1 MLTRTYRRH
10 RPGSSR
16 RAKLSGRD
24 LPGQVKRLE
33 YAWIREHDVA
43 GDPAAGDR
51 EDLERVQ
58 RTPARARPAAAAPGP
73 ASPDA
78 RVLSY
83 RSRALHA
90 RSIVSCTR
98 SSASWNEPSIR

>member
-16 RAKLSGRD
+16 RAKLSWGD

-33 YAWIREHDVA
+33 HARIRENDVA
-43 GDPAAGDR
+43 GDQTACDR

-58 RTPARARPAAAAPGP
+58 RVPAAGFRRVGGERGLPVGGELPHAPPPP
-73 ASPDA
+73 AHLEQPPPQH
-78 RVLSY
+78 
-83 RSRALHA
+83 AL
-90 RSIVSCTR
+90 V
-98 SSASWNEPSIR
+98 PPPP